1 MNTKSHQHLK
11 RSIGFVGKMNKVF
24 TGSALALSLAVL
36 LAAGCKKSNSNG
48 PGPAGISA
56 TVSGTA
62 WQSQQSF
69 GAVTSFNSSYI
80 TLTGYVK
87 SGSDSSWFEVD
98 ISDTTHVNQPDNN
111 YASSSVYYGIGTS
124 KIYTSDPFYYS
135 HGSITVTSW
144 DKTAHTIAGNFNGVF
159 YNTQA
164 GNDSVTVNNGHFN
177 STYTVQ

>member
-1 MNTKSHQHLK
+1 
-11 RSIGFVGKMNKVF
+11 MNKLF
-24 TGSALALSLAVL
+24 TGSTLALSLAAL

-56 TVSGTA
+56 TVGGTA
-62 WQSQQSF
+62 WQSQQAAGAEPSNDSF
-69 GAVTSFNSSYI
+69 I
-80 TLTGYVK
+80 ILTGYVK
-87 SGSDSSWFEVD
+87 SASDSSWFEVY
-98 ISDTTHVNQPDNN
+98 ISDTAHVNQPDNN
-111 YASSSVYYGIGTS
+111 YASSTVYYGIGTN
-124 KIYTSDPFYYS
+124 KIYSSDPFFYS

-159 YNTQA
+159 YNTQV